1 MEIEDLKELWKQQ
14 AERFEPRNAN
24 ELAAM
29 IRRNS
34 TDIVARLTRSVW
46 FELGLTLVA
55 AVAFLIYALRLPTG
69 SLKGISISILLAFCG
84 YCIYYIKKLTILQKF
99 RRRDDDL
106 KANLTWLVKN
116 LSSYLRFYRR
126 SYTILYPVYFL
137 LGLLFAALERDFDT
151 FYSLITQPTTIIIVV
166 SIAAI
171 FYFVSTWFTDWYLK
185 KLYGNHLTRLENL
198 LRDLEHA

>member
-69 SLKGISISILLAFCG
+69 SLKGISIYILLAF
-84 YCIYYIKKLTILQKF
+84 
-99 RRRDDDL
+99 
-106 KANLTWLVKN
+106 
-116 LSSYLRFYRR
+116 
-126 SYTILYPVYFL
+126 
-137 LGLLFAALERDFDT
+137 
-151 FYSLITQPTTIIIVV
+151 
-166 SIAAI
+166 
-171 FYFVSTWFTDWYLK
+171 
-185 KLYGNHLTRLENL
+185 
-198 LRDLEHA
+198 